1 MPALVWEGKDAA
13 VNAARKISARL
24 LEFVPSSSCGDADNL
39 IVHGDNLPVLTS
51 LLPRYRQA
59 VKCIYID
66 PPYNTGSAFDTYND
80 NFEHAAWLNF
90 MYPRLELL
98 KEFLTDDGAIFI
110 SIDDNEQAHLKI
122 ICDEIFGAK
131 NFIAQFNWR
140 RRSGANDALS
150 NVSLDHEY
158 ITCYAKDAANFT
170 LNGVEKDF
178 ANYTN
183 PDNDP
188 RGAWTRGDLTCGK
201 TAAQR
206 PNLFYPITDPTTG
219 ITYQCNPNRVWSF
232 EPDKMRELIATGKV
246 LFPPNGKG
254 RPAYKRHKSEVRSER
269 KPFSSIIE
277 TQLNSMAT
285 RELRDIFGEQVFDY
299 PKTVNLIQQIVGQ
312 ATDKDSIVLDAFA
325 GSGTTAHAVINL
337 NAADGG
343 NRKFILIEE
352 RDYCETITAERVRRV
367 GGSFQF
373 ARLGEEIFLSDGT
386 LNRNVTDESLARFV
400 WLKAT
405 GTVLTEKF
413 SLPLIGVHAGA
424 AIYLLRGKI
433 LTRRNLAGL
442 PVHDG
447 AKIIY
452 GAACRLEDEF
462 LRANKIEFRPITK
475 EILWR

>member
-1 MPALVWEGKDAA
+1 ME
-13 VNAARKISARL
+13 N
-24 LEFVPSSSCGDADNL
+24 
-39 IVHGDNLPVLTS
+39 
-51 LLPRYRQA
+51 
-59 VKCIYID
+59 
-66 PPYNTGSAFDTYND
+66 
-80 NFEHAAWLNF
+80 
-90 MYPRLELL
+90 
-98 KEFLTDDGAIFI
+98 
-110 SIDDNEQAHLKI
+110 
-122 ICDEIFGAK
+122 
-131 NFIAQFNWR
+131 
-140 RRSGANDALS
+140 
-150 NVSLDHEY
+150 
-158 ITCYAKDAANFT
+158 
-170 LNGVEKDF
+170 
-178 ANYTN
+178 
-183 PDNDP
+183 
-188 RGAWTRGDLTCGK
+188 
-201 TAAQR
+201 
-206 PNLFYPITDPTTG
+206 
-219 ITYQCNPNRVWSF
+219 
-232 EPDKMRELIATGKV
+232 LIATGKV

-299 PKTVNLIQQIVGQ
+299 PKTVNLIRQIVGQ

-386 LNRNVTDESLARFV
+386 LSRNVTDDNLARFV

-433 LTRRNLAGL
+433 LTRRNFSCL

-462 LRANKIEFRPITK
+462 FNHKITHK
-475 EILWR
+475 N